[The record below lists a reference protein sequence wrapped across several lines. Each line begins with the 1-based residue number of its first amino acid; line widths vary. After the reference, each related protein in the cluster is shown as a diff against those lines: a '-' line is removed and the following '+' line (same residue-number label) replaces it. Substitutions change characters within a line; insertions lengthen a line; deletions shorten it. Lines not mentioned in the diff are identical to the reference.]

1 MHPASS
7 VIFFTTASGAGYGLL
22 FLMGLAGAGGL
33 VPASLAFGLVGFT
46 LALGLIVAGLLA
58 STFHLGHPERA
69 WRAMSQWRS
78 SWLSR
83 EGLAAVVT
91 FGPAGL
97 FAIGWVFFGEAR
109 GVWGVFGV
117 LASAGAVV
125 TVVCTAMI
133 YASLKTIRQ
142 WHHPLVLPG
151 YLVLGLYTGALWM
164 TLLAH
169 AFGGA
174 ASVFLWLTVI
184 SGAAAA
190 ALKWT
195 YWTRI
200 DTDRGATT
208 SGTATGL
215 GDLGRVRLLDGPS
228 TSKNFVMREMGYRV
242 ARKHAEKL
250 RTIAG
255 LVGIIAPIGLLLI
268 AAAIGPERGSIP
280 VFLAAIAGSIGVVV
294 ERWLF
299 FAEATHVV
307 TTYYGA
313 EAA

>member
-22 FLMGLAGAGGL
+22 FLLGLAGAGGL
-33 VPASLAFGLVGFT
+33 VPADLAFGIVGFA
-46 LALGLIVAGLLA
+46 LSLGLITAGLLA

-83 EGLAAVVT
+83 EGLAAVLTYV
-91 FGPAGL
+91 PAGL
-97 FAIGWVFFGEAR
+97 FAIGWIFLGEAR
-109 GVWGVFGV
+109 GTWGVFGI

-151 YLVLGLYTGALWM
+151 YLLLGLYTGGLWM
-164 TLLAH
+164 TVLTHL
-169 AFGGA
+169 FGGEA
-174 ASVFLWLTVI
+174 QTFLWVTVI

-190 ALKWT
+190 AVKWT
-195 YWTRI
+195 YWSRM
-200 DTDRGATT
+200 DGEPAKTT
-208 SGTATGL
+208 AGTATGL
-215 GDLGRVRLLDGPS
+215 GDLGKVRLLDGPT

-242 ARKHAEKL
+242 ARKHGRRL
-250 RTIAG
+250 RLIAILTG
-255 LVGIIAPIGLLLI
+255 SIVPIVLLLVG
-268 AAAIGPERGSIP
+268 AAMGSHHAVVP
-280 VFLAAIAGSIGVVV
+280 VVLAALSGSFGVVV

-313 EAA
+313 GAA

>member
-22 FLMGLAGAGGL
+22 FLMGLAGAAGL
-33 VPASLAFGLVGFT
+33 VPAGLWSGLVGFA
-46 LALGLIVAGLLA
+46 LALGLITAGLLA

-83 EGLAAVVT
+83 EGLAAIVT
-91 FGPAGL
+91 YLPAL
-97 FAIGWVFFGEAR
+97 IFALGWVVFGDAR
-109 GVWGVFGV
+109 GFWGVFGI

-125 TVVCTAMI
+125 TVVCTGMI

-151 YLVLGLYTGALWM
+151 YLLFALYTGGLWM
-164 TLLAH
+164 AVLVCG
-169 AFGGA
+169 FGGDA
-174 ASVFLWLTVI
+174 TMLIWVTIIAGA
-184 SGAAAA
+184 GAAAV
-190 ALKWT
+190 KWT
-195 YWTRI
+195 YWSKI
-200 DTDRGATT
+200 DTDAPVTT
-208 SGTATGL
+208 AGTATGL
-215 GDLGRVRLLDGPS
+215 GNLGKVRMLDGPS

-242 ARKHAEKL
+242 ARKHVHEL
-250 RTIAG
+250 RM
-255 LVGIIAPIGLLLI
+255 I
-268 AAAIGPERGSIP
+268 AAVAGIVVPFALLMVAGIMATSGGWIP
-280 VFLAAIAGSIGVVV
+280 ALLAALIGTLGVAV

-299 FAEATHVV
+299 FAQATHVV

>member
-22 FLMGLAGAGGL
+22 FLMGLAGAAGM
-33 VPASLAFGLVGFT
+33 VPAGLWFGLIGFALAFGLIT
-46 LALGLIVAGLLA
+46 AGLLA

-91 FGPAGL
+91 YLPAGI
-97 FAIGWVFFGEAR
+97 FALGWVFAGETR
-109 GVWGVFGV
+109 GFWGVFGI

-125 TVVCTAMI
+125 TVICTAMI
-133 YASLKTIRQ
+133 YVSLRTIRQ

-151 YLVLGLYTGALWM
+151 YLLMGLYTGGLWM
-164 TLLAH
+164 SVLTC
-169 AFGGA
+169 AFGGDA
-174 ASVFLWLTVI
+174 GTMIWVTLIA
-184 SGAAAA
+184 GAAAA
-190 ALKWT
+190 AVKWT
-195 YWTRI
+195 YWSKI
-200 DTDRGATT
+200 DNAVPVTT

-215 GDLGRVRLLDGPS
+215 GHLGRVRQLEGPS

-242 ARKHAEKL
+242 ARKHAAKL
-250 RTIAG
+250 RTIAA
-255 LVGIIAPIGLLLI
+255 VAGIVIPFALLMVAGAMETEGGWVPALL
-268 AAAIGPERGSIP
+268 AALSGAIGVI
-280 VFLAAIAGSIGVVV
+280 V

-299 FAEATHVV
+299 FAQATHVV

>member
-22 FLMGLAGAGGL
+22 FLMGLAGAAGL
-33 VPASLAFGLVGFT
+33 MPAGLWSGLVGFA
-46 LALGLIVAGLLA
+46 LALGLITAGLLA

-91 FGPAGL
+91 YLPTL
-97 FAIGWVFFGEAR
+97 VFALGWIVLEDAR
-109 GVWGVFGV
+109 GFWGVFGI
-117 LASAGAVV
+117 LASAGAAV
-125 TVVCTAMI
+125 TVICTGMI
-133 YASLKTIRQ
+133 YASLRTIRQ

-151 YLVLGLYTGALWM
+151 YLLLALYTGGLWTVM
-164 TLLAH
+164 LIC
-169 AFGGA
+169 AFGGSTATMIWVTLA
-174 ASVFLWLTVI
+174 A
-184 SGAAAA
+184 GAAAA
-190 ALKWT
+190 VVKWL
-195 YWTRI
+195 YWSRI
-200 DTDRGATT
+200 DTDAPTTT

-215 GDLGRVRLLDGPS
+215 SGLGRVRMLEGPS

-242 ARKHAEKL
+242 ARKHVPKL
-250 RTIAG
+250 RTIAA
-255 LVGIIAPIGLLLI
+255 VTGIIVPFALLMVAGAMGTDGGWLP
-268 AAAIGPERGSIP
+268 AL
-280 VFLAAIAGSIGVVV
+280 LAALSGGLGVAV

>member
-22 FLMGLAGAGGL
+22 FLMGLAGAAGL
-33 VPASLAFGLVGFT
+33 MPAGLWSGLVGFA
-46 LALGLIVAGLLA
+46 LALGLITAGLLA

-83 EGLAAVVT
+83 EGLAAIVT
-91 FGPAGL
+91 YLPAL
-97 FAIGWVFFGEAR
+97 IFALGWIVFEDAR
-109 GVWGVFGV
+109 GFWGVFGI
-117 LASAGAVV
+117 LASAGAAV
-125 TVVCTAMI
+125 TVVCTGMI

-151 YLVLGLYTGALWM
+151 YLLFALYTGGMWM
-164 TLLAH
+164 AVLVCG
-169 AFGGA
+169 FGGD
-174 ASVFLWLTVI
+174 ASTLIWVTI
-184 SGAAAA
+184 IAGSGAAAV
-190 ALKWT
+190 KWT
-195 YWTRI
+195 YWSKI
-200 DTDRGATT
+200 DSDTPVTT
-208 SGTATGL
+208 AGTATGL
-215 GDLGRVRLLDGPS
+215 GHLGKVRMLDAPS

-242 ARKHAEKL
+242 ARKHVHKL
-250 RTIAG
+250 RM
-255 LVGIIAPIGLLLI
+255 I
-268 AAAIGPERGSIP
+268 AAVAGVVVPFALLMVAGIMATAGGWIP
-280 VFLAAIAGSIGVVV
+280 ALLAAVIGTLGVAV

-299 FAEATHVV
+299 FAQATHVV

>member
-22 FLMGLAGAGGL
+22 FLMGLAGAAGLMPAGLWSGL
-33 VPASLAFGLVGFT
+33 VGFALAFGLIT
-46 LALGLIVAGLLA
+46 AGLLA

-83 EGLAAVVT
+83 EGLAAIVT
-91 FGPAGL
+91 YLPAGI
-97 FAIGWVFFGEAR
+97 FALGWILAGDAR
-109 GVWGVFGV
+109 GFWGVFGI
-117 LASAGAVV
+117 LASAGAAV
-125 TVVCTAMI
+125 TVICTGMI
-133 YASLKTIRQ
+133 YASLRTIRQ

-151 YLVLGLYTGALWM
+151 YLLLALYTGGLWM
-164 TLLAH
+164 AVLVC
-169 AFGGA
+169 AFGGDA
-174 ASVFLWLTVI
+174 FVLIWATVI
-184 SGAAAA
+184 AGSASAAV
-190 ALKWT
+190 KWV
-195 YWTRI
+195 YWSRI
-200 DTDRGATT
+200 DTDVPVTT

-215 GDLGRVRLLDGPS
+215 SHLGRVRMLEGPS

-242 ARKHAEKL
+242 ARKHVPKL
-250 RTIAG
+250 RTIAA
-255 LVGIIAPIGLLLI
+255 VAGIVIPFALLMV
-268 AAAIGPERGSIP
+268 AGAMGTGGGWIP
-280 VFLAAIAGSIGVVV
+280 ALLAALSGGLGVAV

-299 FAEATHVV
+299 FAQATHVV